1 MYMYIIYDVCYC
13 MFFFRA
19 SLTDFS
25 GMVYWERLGPSNLET
40 WKCDWGRACASTY
53 PCDASGICFAKN
65 FERSMRTLTPREGWL
80 TCSWGQLLINKSC
93 KKSLV
98 KVPLKL
104 PDVKILTFCFFPTDP
119 EFCNMGL
126 TKVRRSPLWTAPCL
140 EDEAASY
147 VNMSG
152 ENGL

>member
-1 MYMYIIYDVCYC
+1 MTGRLYSQTRELYHNQCAYLIHKEEYVYVYNIRC
-13 MFFFRA
+13 MLLYVFFRA

-40 WKCDWGRACASTY
+40 WKCDWGRACASTH

-104 PDVKILTFCFFPTDP
+104 PDVKIVTFCFFS
-119 EFCNMGL
+119 N
-126 TKVRRSPLWTAPCL
+126 RSRILQHGAHQSP
-140 EDEAASY
+140 
-147 VNMSG
+147 
-152 ENGL
+152 